1 MSFLVCRSDGK
12 SGSGGRAGGG
22 AGGSISITTEKLKG
36 SGVIDVQGGAVV
48 NPGSTN
54 CPGGGGG
61 GGRVAIYYEDNLF
74 TGSIFSHGG
83 RGGYECG
90 GAGTVLHR
98 NLVRK
103 EGQCLFVLEMLF
115 ITIKHKYFY
124 EVKFCNFL

>member
-1 MSFLVCRSDGK
+1 M
-12 SGSGGRAGGG
+12 
-22 AGGSISITTEKLKG
+22 
-36 SGVIDVQGGAVV
+36 V

-90 GAGTVLHR
+90 GAGTVLQR
-98 NLVRK
+98 NLVTK
-103 EGQCLFVLEMLF
+103 EGQCLFVLEILY
-115 ITIKHKYFY
+115 ITIKYEYFY
-124 EVKFCNFL
+124 VVNLQTYCNNNCFCIFMFKFYLQKQRIVKLFSKCIPVIYSI

>member
-1 MSFLVCRSDGK
+1 MSYVVCRSDGK

-22 AGGSISITTEKLKG
+22 AGGGVSIVTDKLKG

-90 GAGTVLHR
+90 GAGTVLQR
-98 NLVRK
+98 NLVTN
-103 EGQCLFVLEMLF
+103 EGRCLFVLEL
-115 ITIKHKYFY
+115 H
-124 EVKFCNFL
+124 VP